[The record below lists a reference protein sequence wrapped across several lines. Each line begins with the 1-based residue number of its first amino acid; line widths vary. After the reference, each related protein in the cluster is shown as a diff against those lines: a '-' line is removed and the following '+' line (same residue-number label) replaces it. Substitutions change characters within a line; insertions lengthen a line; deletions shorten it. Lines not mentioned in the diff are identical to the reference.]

1 MVLVILSVAMLVAD
15 QRTSYLEAIRS
26 NLLAVVYPIHVLVDS
41 PIRAGNW
48 VAGSLASRSA
58 LLQENEKL
66 RRGHLLARARLA
78 KFSELE
84 AENKRL
90 RNLLE
95 SSAKVADRV
104 LVAELMAVDLDP
116 FSRRILVNKG
126 LTDGVLAG
134 QSIIDSNGIM
144 GQIVTAGPVS
154 SNALLITD
162 PNHALPV
169 QINRNGL
176 RSVAVGTGSLNLL
189 ELTHIPNNAD
199 VRVGDLVLT
208 SGLGGRFP
216 SGYPVGHVVSV
227 ERDLGQPF
235 SKVFVKP
242 SAALERNR
250 EVLLV
255 WPSSDHGYITFPG
268 FPQ

>member
-1 MVLVILSVAMLVAD
+1 MVVD
-15 QRTSYLEAIRS
+15 QRGSYLDSIRGR
-26 NLLAVVYPIHVLVDS
+26 LLTVVYPLQVVVDA

-48 VAGSLASRSA
+48 IADSLSSRSA
-58 LLQENEKL
+58 LVEENANLRQEQ
-66 RRGHLLARARLA
+66 LLTQSRLA
-78 KFSELE
+78 KFAELE

-90 RNLLE
+90 RNLLD

-104 LVAELMAVDLDP
+104 LIAELMAVDLDP
-116 FSRRILVNKG
+116 FSRRIVINKG
-126 LTDGVLAG
+126 ANDGVLVG

-162 PNHALPV
+162 PNHAMPV

-208 SGLGGRFP
+208 SGARWAFPVWLSGGACHQRRSRSWASIFQC
-216 SGYPVGHVVSV
+216 V
-227 ERDLGQPF
+227 R
-235 SKVFVKP
+235 
-242 SAALERNR
+242 
-250 EVLLV
+250 
-255 WPSSDHGYITFPG
+255 
-268 FPQ
+268 